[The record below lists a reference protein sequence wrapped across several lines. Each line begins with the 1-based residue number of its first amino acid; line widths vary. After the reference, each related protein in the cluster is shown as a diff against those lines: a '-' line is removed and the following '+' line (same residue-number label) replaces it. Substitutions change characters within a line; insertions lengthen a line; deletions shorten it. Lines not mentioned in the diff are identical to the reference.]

1 MTEIELVPPNGLS
14 VAEIEVAILGLPL
27 TVTVTLR
34 GTLRQYPGCH
44 HWHLKQG
51 REPGTLELTWW
62 PEKNRLWFKI
72 ASNRRGDWM
81 ESAIS
86 AFRSSLAR

>member
-1 MTEIELVPPNGLS
+1 MDPPIG
-14 VAEIEVAILGLPL
+14 L
-27 TVTVTLR
+27 TVTKIESAFSAMSLTMTLH

-51 REPGTLELTWW
+51 QEPGTLELTWW

-72 ASNRRGDWM
+72 ASKRRGEWM

-86 AFRSSLAR
+86 AFQSSLER